1 MADKIYVVSCRQDLA
16 SMGIDRMRSG
26 VEGISETGISLDWT
40 RAKMLPVVAAEKV
53 HFEEGETK
61 IVPIKLIKIQ
71 GNAMVFDS
79 FYGVNGMGHLSCIGS
94 QEFRMFSEERTA
106 DVSMFSSR
114 IKAAVMK
121 GDLLAIVAVVP
132 GSD

>member
-1 MADKIYVVSCRQDLA
+1 
-16 SMGIDRMRSG
+16 MGIDRMRSG
-26 VEGISETGISLDWT
+26 VEGISEAGISLDWT
-40 RAKMLPVVAAEKV
+40 QAKMMPVVAAEKV
-53 HFEEGETK
+53 QFQEGETK
-61 IVPIKLIKIQ
+61 LVPIRPIKIP

-94 QEFRMFSEERTA
+94 QEFKMFSEDRIA

-132 GSD
+132 GKD